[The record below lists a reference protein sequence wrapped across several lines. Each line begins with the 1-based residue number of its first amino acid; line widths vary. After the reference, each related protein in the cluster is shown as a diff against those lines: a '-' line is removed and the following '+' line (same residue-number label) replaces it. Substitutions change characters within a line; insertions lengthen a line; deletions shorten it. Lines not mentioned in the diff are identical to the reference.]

1 MQANYDFLCNNCVDN
16 YEKKIT
22 TKKKTTDQLSH
33 NFTWEIMKR
42 GKEKKL
48 NYGIIFFLNDLN

>member
-33 NFTWEIMKR
+33 NFT
-42 GKEKKL
+42 
-48 NYGIIFFLNDLN
+48 